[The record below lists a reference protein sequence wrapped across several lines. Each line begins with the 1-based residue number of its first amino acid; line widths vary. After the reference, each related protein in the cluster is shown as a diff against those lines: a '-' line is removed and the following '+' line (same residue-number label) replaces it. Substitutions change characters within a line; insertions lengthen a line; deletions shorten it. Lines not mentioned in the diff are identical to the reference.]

1 MVNINKLKGKIV
13 ENGFTVEELAD
24 KTGIPRSRFS
34 RRFSDG
40 GSKFTVGE
48 VKLISDALM
57 LKVEDVNSIF
67 FA

>member
-40 GSKFTVGE
+40 GKWFWNRSKYL
-48 VKLISDALM
+48 LILQMST
-57 LKVEDVNSIF
+57 
-67 FA
+67 

>member
-24 KTGIPRSRFS
+24 KTGIHTSRFS

-48 VKLISDALM
+48 IKLISDALM
-57 LKVEDVNSIF
+57 LKGEDVNSIF